1 VLSLATAALVE
12 KHRQRIAASVP
23 DAPIL
28 VTGSASVDGLPA
40 NDVDLVVLV
49 SDVRDAAA
57 RLRQDYPPLYEDDW
71 RDDWA
76 AFRDPGPPQVDLVVT
91 RPGTKG
97 DAHHRRAWELLA
109 SEPGL
114 LAEYRRL
121 KASPEEYEERKAAFF
136 ERVVTLLEE
145 P

>member
-1 VLSLATAALVE
+1 VLTPATAALAE

-23 DAPIL
+23 DASIL
-28 VTGSASVDGLPA
+28 VTGSASVAGLPA
-40 NDVDLVVLV
+40 NDLDLVVLV

-57 RLRQDYPPLYEDDW
+57 SLRRDYPPLYEDEW

-91 RPGTKG
+91 QPGTKG

-109 SEPGL
+109 SDPGL

-121 KASPEEYEERKAAFF
+121 KARSEDYEERKAAFF
-136 ERVVTLLEE
+136 ERVVTLLEY

>member
-1 VLSLATAALVE
+1 VLTPATGALAE

-23 DAPIL
+23 NASIL

-40 NDVDLVVLV
+40 NDLDLVVLV

-57 RLRQDYPPLYEDDW
+57 RLREDYAPLYEDDW
-71 RDDWA
+71 HDDWA
-76 AFRDPGPPQVDLVVT
+76 AFRDPGPPQVDVVVT

-97 DAHHRRAWELLA
+97 DAYHRRAWELLA
-109 SEPGL
+109 SDPGL

-121 KASPEEYEERKAAFF
+121 KATSERYEERKAAFF
-136 ERVVTLLEE
+136 ERVVAMLEDR
-145 P
+145 